1 MNKIGTHNSATGE
14 KGKGF
19 LSFLVSPF
27 ARCQSKTIEEQ
38 YNSGCRLFD
47 IRIRECDGKFCL
59 SHGLWKSNKR
69 LSDVLNFL
77 NERECY
83 VMLTYEGKFKNE
95 EDRKSFLWHAAM
107 MKVAFYKIR
116 WLEISV
122 KYGDNN
128 KWQTIIK
135 AEHSCPNQKN
145 FIPLDGSSWHTFIP
159 IPWLWNKLKKRKD
172 FNEDIFLLVDFL

>member
-19 LSFLVSPF
+19 LSLLVSPF
-27 ARCQSKTIEEQ
+27 AKCQRKTIEEQ

-47 IRIRECDGKFCL
+47 LRVKNCSGKLCFA
-59 SHGLWKSNKR
+59 HGLWKSDKNIFQ
-69 LSDVLNFL
+69 VLEFL
-77 NERECY
+77 DDHECF
-83 VMLTYEGKFKNE
+83 VMLTYEGKLKTNE
-95 EDRKSFLWHAAM
+95 EVKSFSDAVNIL
-107 MKVAFYKIR
+107 KKAFCKIR